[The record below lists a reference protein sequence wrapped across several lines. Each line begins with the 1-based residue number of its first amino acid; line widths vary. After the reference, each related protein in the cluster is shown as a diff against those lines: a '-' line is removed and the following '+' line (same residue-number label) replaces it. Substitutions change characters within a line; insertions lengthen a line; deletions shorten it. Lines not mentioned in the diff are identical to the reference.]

1 MRYEEIELPQE
12 PWIIRLAL
20 AHRLTADGE
29 SFVNDEINGRRPAG
43 TSLPIWAHQG
53 GNEPTSVRFP
63 DPVVVEYVSARLLP
77 IVTAFHGL
85 AAKMCGRLLSAP
97 EAASAAPEG
106 INVGL
111 MVDLE
116 IWAGRERPT
125 EVEFWAETPD
135 SGPETVRLLI
145 RLQADAPNFVRR
157 AFSELAMPTELTSD
171 GRVVR
176 QATDSPAWADLRT
189 LADSF
194 EHGIV
199 EFLTTLPESE

>member
-1 MRYEEIELPQE
+1 M
-12 PWIIRLAL
+12 
-20 AHRLTADGE
+20 
-29 SFVNDEINGRRPAG
+29 
-43 TSLPIWAHQG
+43 
-53 GNEPTSVRFP
+53 RFP

-116 IWAGRERPT
+116 IWGVRDRPT

-135 SGPETVRLLI
+135 SGQDTVRLLV

-157 AFSELAMPTELTSD
+157 AFSELAMPTELASD
-171 GRVVR
+171 GRVIR

-194 EHGIV
+194 GHNIT